1 MLAGQMQLAQVAEV
15 LPLAEGDFYL
25 CGPVG
30 FMMFVKEQLLSLG
43 VSEDRIH
50 YEVFGPHQS
59 F

>member
-1 MLAGQMQLAQVAEV
+1 MQLGQISEI
-15 LPLAEGDFYL
+15 LPLTEGDFYF

-30 FMMFVKEQLLSLG
+30 FMMFIKEQLLSLS
-43 VSEDRIH
+43 VSDDRIH